1 MYKNKEM
8 QENDNESSGKKK
20 DAGVPQQRSSK
31 TVKGDVKYT
40 KMLRWL
46 FLI

>member
-20 DAGVPQQRSSK
+20 MQEFYSREA
-31 TVKGDVKYT
+31 VK
-40 KMLRWL
+40 L
-46 FLI
+46 